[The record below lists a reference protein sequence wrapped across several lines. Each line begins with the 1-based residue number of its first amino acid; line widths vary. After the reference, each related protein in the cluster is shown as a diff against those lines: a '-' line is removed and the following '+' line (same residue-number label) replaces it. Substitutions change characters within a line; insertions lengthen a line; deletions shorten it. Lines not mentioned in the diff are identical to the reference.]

1 MNYRAAFPAL
11 ANKSY
16 FNYGGQGPMP
26 QTAIDAVAQAQIKI
40 QQLGPFSNAVYP
52 WLFNEM
58 AAARAAIASE
68 LNVSSDTITLTENV
82 TVGCNIAMW
91 GINWQPGDHLLL
103 TDCEHHAIVAIANA
117 IAKRFNIEVTTCP
130 ILNSQNPVEVISQH
144 LQPHTRLVVVSHIL
158 WNNGQVLDIDKI
170 AEVCN
175 QNQTKLLV
183 DAAQSVGMIP
193 LDLNQLGAD
202 FYAFTGHKWLC
213 GAAGLGGLYVRP
225 EAKAS
230 LLPTF
235 VGWRS
240 VTTDMQGQ
248 PQDWHSDGR
257 NYEIATSDFPL
268 LMGLQEAIACHNNWG
283 NAEARYQ
290 QILIQSE
297 YLWQKLQSIPQIC
310 CLLSSPP
317 QSGLVSF
324 QLANSQQGVSGQLV
338 KFLESQGIF
347 TRTIAHPDCVRACVH
362 YFTTELE
369 IDELVAAIGQFSQAK
384 YL

>member
-1 MNYRAAFPAL
+1 MNPFPAL

-26 QTAIDAVAQAQIKI
+26 QSVMDAVVQAQIKI
-40 QQLGPFSNAVYP
+40 QQLGPFGNAVYP
-52 WLFNEM
+52 WLEKEM
-58 AAARAAIASE
+58 ASARAALASE
-68 LNVSSDTITLTENV
+68 LNVLPDTITLTENV

-91 GINWQPGDHLLL
+91 GINWQLGDHLLL
-103 TDCEHHAIVAIANA
+103 TDCEHHAIVAIAQA
-117 IAKRFNIEVTTCP
+117 LALRFNIEVSTCP

-144 LQPHTRLVVVSHIL
+144 LQPNTRLVVISHIL
-158 WNNGQVLDIDKI
+158 WNNGQVLEVDKI
-170 AEVCN
+170 AEICKS
-175 QNQTKLLV
+175 NQTKLLV

-193 LDLNQLGAD
+193 LNLNQLGAD

-235 VGWRS
+235 VGWCS
-240 VTTDMQGQ
+240 VTTDTQGQ

-268 LMGLQEAIACHNNWG
+268 LMGLQEAIAYHNNWG

-290 QILIQSE
+290 QILFNSE
-297 YLWQKLQSIPQIC
+297 YLWQKLQTIPHLQ
-310 CLLSSPP
+310 CLLTSPP
-317 QSGLVSF
+317 KSGLVSF
-324 QLANSQQGVSGQLV
+324 QLANTQQGASRQLV
-338 KFLESQGIF
+338 RFLESQAIF

-362 YFTTELE
+362 YFTTESE
-369 IDELVAAIGQFSQAK
+369 IDQLVAAIQQFSHGG
-384 YL
+384 YP

>member
-1 MNYRAAFPAL
+1 MNYRDAFPAL

-26 QTAIDAVAQAQIKI
+26 QSAIDAVAQAHIKI
-40 QQLGPFSNAVYP
+40 QQLGPFGNAVYP
-52 WLFNEM
+52 WLEKEM
-58 AAARAAIASE
+58 ASARHAIASE

-117 IAKRFNIEVTTCP
+117 IAKRFNVEVTTCP
-130 ILNSQNPVEVISQH
+130 ILHSPNPVETISQH
-144 LQPHTRLVVVSHIL
+144 LQPNTRLVVVSHIL
-158 WNNGQVLDIDKI
+158 WNNGQVLEVDKI
-170 AEVCN
+170 AEICSS
-175 QNQTKLLV
+175 NQTKLLV
-183 DAAQSVGMIP
+183 DAAQSVGMMP
-193 LDLNQLGAD
+193 LDLNLLAVD

-225 EAKAS
+225 EAKSS
-230 LLPTF
+230 LLATF

-240 VTTDMQGQ
+240 VTTDNQGQ

-257 NYEIATSDFPL
+257 SYEIATSDFPL
-268 LMGLQEAIACHNNWG
+268 LLGLREAIAYHNNWG
-283 NAEARYQ
+283 NAEVRYQ
-290 QILIQSE
+290 QILKNSE
-297 YLWQKLQSIPQIC
+297 YLWQKLQSIPQIQ

-324 QLANSQQGVSGQLV
+324 QLASQQGTSGELV
-338 KFLESQGIF
+338 KFLESQAIF
-347 TRTIAHPDCVRACVH
+347 ARTIAHPDCVRACVH
-362 YFTTELE
+362 YFTTESE
-369 IDELVAAIGQFSQAK
+369 IDELVAAIEQFSQAK
-384 YL
+384 YR

>member
-1 MNYRAAFPAL
+1 MNPFPAL

-26 QTAIDAVAQAQIKI
+26 QSAMDAVVQAQIKI
-40 QQLGPFSNAVYP
+40 QQLGPFGNAVYP
-52 WLFNEM
+52 WLEKQM
-58 AAARAAIASE
+58 ASARTAIASE
-68 LNVSSDTITLTENV
+68 LNVSPNTITLTENV

-91 GINWQPGDHLLL
+91 GTNWQPGDHLLL
-103 TDCEHHAIVAIANA
+103 TDCEHHAIVAIAQA
-117 IAKRFNIEVTTCP
+117 LALRFNIEVTTCP

-144 LQPHTRLVVVSHIL
+144 LQPNTRLVVVSHIL
-158 WNNGQVLDIDKI
+158 WNNGQVLEVDKI
-170 AEVCN
+170 AKIC
-175 QNQTKLLV
+175 QKNQTKLLV

-193 LDLNQLGAD
+193 LDLHQLGAD

-240 VTTDMQGQ
+240 VTTNTQGQ

-257 NYEIATSDFPL
+257 SYEIATSDFPL
-268 LMGLQEAIACHNNWG
+268 LMGLQEAIAHHNNWG

-290 QILIQSE
+290 QILFNSE
-297 YLWQKLQSIPQIC
+297 YLWQKLQSIPQLQ
-310 CLLSSPP
+310 CLLTSPP
-317 QSGLVSF
+317 KSGLVSF
-324 QLANSQQGVSGQLV
+324 QLPNTQQGTSGQLV
-338 KFLESQGIF
+338 KFLESQAIF
-347 TRTIAHPDCVRACVH
+347 TRTIAYPDCVRACVH
-362 YFTTELE
+362 YFTTESE
-369 IDELVAAIGQFSQAK
+369 IDQLVAAIEQFSPAK
-384 YL
+384 YR